1 MKRVKYNIG
10 GILVDLIEPID
21 IVVIQK
27 WKVSVE
33 WNNECNTWIRLE
45 SLFSILL
52 ADKVFSGKMRL
63 RCILSP
69 KNDFNFFNQALFQC
83 QCHLDTPS
91 TSRLPRS
98 FRRSLSSAWLWFLAQ
113 IPSPRKHQHQHQQH
127 QHHETNHP
135 PGVTQSGEYEWRG
148 SCKENTGQTQAASAR
163 RTFSN
168 LFILHFCTLWRLLS
182 LEG

>member
-1 MKRVKYNIG
+1 MNVTLG
-10 GILVDLIEPID
+10 FD
-21 IVVIQK
+21 
-27 WKVSVE
+27 WKVCFQFYLLTRSSVE
-33 WNNECNTWIRLE
+33 RWDWDAFSRL
-45 SLFSILL
+45 
-52 ADKVFSGKMRL
+52 
-63 RCILSP
+63 
-69 KNDFNFFNQALFQC
+69 KNDLNFFNQALFQC

-98 FRRSLSSAWLWFLAQ
+98 FRRSLSSAWLWLRNILAQ

-127 QHHETNHP
+127 QHQHHQTNHP

-168 LFILHFCTLWRLLS
+168 LFILHFLYPLKIIIIK
-182 LEG
+182 

>member
-63 RCILSP
+63 SYILSP

-168 LFILHFCTLWRLLS
+168 PFILHFLYPLKVIIIK
-182 LEG
+182 